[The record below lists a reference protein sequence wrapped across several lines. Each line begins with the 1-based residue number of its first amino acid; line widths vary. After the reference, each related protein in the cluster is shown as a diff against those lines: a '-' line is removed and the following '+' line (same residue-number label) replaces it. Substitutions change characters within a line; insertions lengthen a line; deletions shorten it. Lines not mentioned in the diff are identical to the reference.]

1 MSVKTKP
8 VKSMSVA
15 ERRQFWR
22 EAQIRHRAREGV
34 LAEIRAAASFIGLDL
49 VQRAGQFAFV
59 PIAQPQDDAS
69 SAVSAA
75 ELTPSNAKG
84 HDAANVEAFQ

>member
-22 EAQIRHRAREGV
+22 EAQIRHRAREAV
-34 LAEIRAAASFIGLDL
+34 LMEVRAAASFIRLDL
-49 VQRAGQFAFV
+49 VQRSGQFAFV
-59 PIAQPQDDAS
+59 PKTEPEAPLMAPQRYD
-69 SAVSAA
+69 V
-75 ELTPSNAKG
+75 EPS
-84 HDAANVEAFQ
+84 